1 MPISR
6 RTIARAVGRWLGGAA
21 VHLFPSRCF
30 GCGGP
35 LPRVQLLG
43 ACLTC
48 WGQLAGCGVRR
59 CDRCALPL
67 PAGVTSS
74 GPARAC
80 CARCV
85 VRPPPFE
92 RAVAAVTYDAHARR
106 FLLRAKDGR
115 RPELLRPLAGQ
126 LAAAL
131 SISGAAAG
139 VDGVVPVPST
149 LMARCRRGF
158 DPARKLALEVADSSG
173 LRLLDGV
180 LRKRRIGGPPSKGL
194 KASARWA
201 WALRSVT
208 PRRSVPG
215 AVILLVDDVLTTGA
229 TAAACTVALR
239 AAGAREVRLVV
250 WARTPS
256 PETGFDRTP
265 GTRL

>member
-1 MPISR
+1 MPVLR
-6 RTIARAVGRWLGGAA
+6 RTIARAAGRWLGEAA

-30 GCGGP
+30 GCDGP

-43 ACLTC
+43 ACPSC
-48 WGQLAGCGVRR
+48 WGLLSAGRVPR

-67 PAGVTSS
+67 AEGVSGS

-80 CARCV
+80 CARCS

-92 RAVAAVTYDAHARR
+92 RAVAAVAYDAHARR
-106 FLLRAKDGR
+106 FLLRAKDGH
-115 RPELLRPLAGQ
+115 RPELFRPLAGQ
-126 LAAAL
+126 LAAAV
-131 SISGAAAG
+131 SISGVAEG

-149 LMARCRRGF
+149 LIARCRRGF
-158 DPARKLALEVADSSG
+158 DPARKLALAVAAASG
-173 LRLLDGV
+173 LRLFDGV
-180 LRKRRIGGPPSKGL
+180 LKKRRIGGPPSKGL

-201 WALRSVT
+201 WALHSVT
-208 PRRSVPG
+208 PRRTVPG

-239 AAGAREVRLVV
+239 SAGAREVRLVV

-256 PETGFDRTP
+256 PESRFDRTP